1 MKTPAHDPW
10 SDRLSEYLDGE
21 LAGDERARL
30 EQHLATCA
38 ACRATLVELEAVV
51 RAARGLAPRAPST
64 DLWTSLEPSLERSLE
79 AEVVPRRVAVRLWLA
94 FAAGVVVTLAGTL
107 ALRPRAGGDQVASLG
122 ERYLLLLH
130 EPEGFG
136 ADLDEAEHAALVE
149 RYGRWALE
157 LGERCLGGEELDPER
172 SELVPGAGEPLARP
186 DGARVGGYFL
196 LATRDRA
203 EAYAL
208 ARTCPHLEQGGSV
221 EIRRIRSPE

>member
-1 MKTPAHDPW
+1 MKTSAHDPW

-21 LAGDERARL
+21 LARDERALL

-38 ACRATLVELEAVV
+38 ACRATIAELEAVV

-64 DLWTSLEPSLERSLE
+64 DLWPSLESGVE
-79 AEVVPRRVAVRLWLA
+79 AERVPRRAVARLWLA
-94 FAAGVVVTLAGTL
+94 FAAGVLITLAGTL
-107 ALRPRAGGDQVASLG
+107 AFRSRAGGDQVASSG

-172 SELVPGAGEPLARP
+172 SEIVPGVGEPLARP

-208 ARTCPHLEQGGSV
+208 ARTCPHLEQGGSI